1 MRIHQEEGKYYLER
15 NFPTPASLWI
25 DSTPSTSYPS
35 LVGDT
40 NVDVAIIGG
49 GMTGITTAYLLA
61 QGGLKTVVLEAERI
75 LLGTTGHTTGKLTV
89 QHNLIY
95 DYLLKQIGEENSK
108 LYAEANRAAIEF
120 VAETI
125 RREDI
130 QCDFSRQSAY
140 LYTQKRRHIK
150 ALEKEFEVACKLGI
164 QAYLVEDIPLDLPVK
179 GALRFDNQAQFH
191 PRKYLLALA
200 ERFIAQGGNIYEQT
214 KVVDIRG
221 KGPFIVHT
229 ESGAKIKADYVIMA
243 CHYPFHI
250 LPGFYVAKIYQER
263 EYAIVVKA
271 KEKFPGGMYVNVE
284 DPPRSLRG
292 LPTPEEDRILI
303 VGERHRT
310 GTGKNLTEHYK
321 NLMKFAQGL
330 FTVEDFPFHWSTQD
344 CSTLDDIP
352 YIGPVSKDKPNL
364 LMATGY
370 RKWGMTHSTVAALLL
385 RDGILEGKSPWE
397 EVYSPSREGNLKS
410 KTRFVFNTG
419 DLVYHFVGGKL
430 KKGEKEYSLSPGE
443 AVIANIKGRRGG
455 IYKDR
460 EGKLHIVDTT
470 CTHLGCELQWND
482 GELSWDCPCHG
493 SRYDID
499 GNPLHG
505 PTLKPLKKI
514 RLDKL
519 E

>member
-1 MRIHQEEGKYYLER
+1 MRIQHEEGKYYLER
-15 NFPTPASLWI
+15 NFPTPSSFWI

-40 NVDVAIIGG
+40 NVDVAILGG
-49 GMTGITTAYLLA
+49 GMTGITSAYLLA

-95 DYLLKQIGEENSK
+95 HKLIRQIGEEKAK
-108 LYAEANRAAIEF
+108 LYAEANGSAIEF
-120 VAETI
+120 VREIIAK
-125 RREDI
+125 EDI
-130 QCDFSRQSAY
+130 KCDFSGQSAY
-140 LYTQKRRHIK
+140 LYTEKGRYLK
-150 ALEKEFEVACKLGI
+150 VLEKELEAACKLGI
-164 QAYLVEDIPLDLPVK
+164 KAQLVDKIPLNLPVK

-191 PRKYLLALA
+191 PRKYLLTLA
-200 ERFIAQGGNIYEQT
+200 EKFVAMGGHIYEQT
-214 KVVDIRG
+214 RAIDIRG

-229 ESGAKIKADYVIMA
+229 EYGAKIKADYVIMA

-250 LPGFYVAKIYQER
+250 LPGLYVAKIYQER
-263 EYAIVVKA
+263 EYAVVAKS

-284 DPPRSLRG
+284 DPPRSLRS
-292 LPTPEEDRILI
+292 LPTPEGDRILI
-303 VGERHRT
+303 VGEKHRT
-310 GTGKNLTEHYK
+310 GTGKNLIDHYK
-321 NLMKFAQGL
+321 NLMEFAQGL
-330 FTVEDFPFHWSTQD
+330 FTVEDFPYHWSTQD
-344 CSTLDDIP
+344 CTTLDDLP

-364 LMATGY
+364 LMATGF
-370 RKWGMTHSTVAALLL
+370 RKWGMTHSTVAALLF
-385 RDGILEGKSPWE
+385 RDKIVQGKSPWE
-397 EVYSPSREGNLKS
+397 SVYNPSREGNCKS
-410 KTRFVFNTG
+410 RTKLVLNTG
-419 DLVYHFVGGKL
+419 DIAFHFVAGKL
-430 KKGEKEYSLSPGE
+430 KKGEKEYSLHPGE
-443 AVIANIKGRRGG
+443 AVIANINGKRGG

-505 PTLKPLKKI
+505 PTLKPLE
-514 RLDKL
+514 KL